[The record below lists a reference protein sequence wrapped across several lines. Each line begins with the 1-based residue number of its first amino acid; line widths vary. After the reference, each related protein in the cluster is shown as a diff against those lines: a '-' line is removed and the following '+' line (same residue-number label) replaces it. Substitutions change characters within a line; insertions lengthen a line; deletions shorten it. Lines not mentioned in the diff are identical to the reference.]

1 MTFTAAART
10 AFCVAALFAVVVAA
24 GRAQSAPSEAGNWK
38 MNVAQSK
45 FSPGPAAKSS
55 TVTISTAGQGVK
67 VVVDGVGPD
76 ATKVHW
82 EYTANFD
89 GKPSPVTGNPDGDT
103 VSVKRVNANTVES
116 SYTLKGKPTMVVR
129 RVLSADGKTLT
140 VTQTGTNGQGQKI
153 NNVLV
158 FEK

>member
-1 MTFTAAART
+1 MFSPLAR
-10 AFCVAALFAVVVAA
+10 ASVCIAALCSVMVSTAL
-24 GRAQSAPSEAGNWK
+24 AQSAPSELGTWK
-38 MNVAQSK
+38 LNVAQSK

-55 TVTISTAGQGVK
+55 TVILSAAGQGVK
-67 VVVDGVGPD
+67 AVIDGVGPD
-76 ATKVHW
+76 AAKVHW
-82 EYTANFD
+82 EYSANFD
-89 GKPSPVTGNPDGDT
+89 GKPSTVTGNPDGDM

-158 FEK
+158 FER